1 MTYRMNGNT
10 TQSKRRT
17 DIHAWVNLE
26 KPLGMTSTQA
36 VAKVKRILNVKK
48 AGHAGTL
55 DPLATGILPIA
66 IGEATKTVSFLQDRE
81 KSYEFEITWGE
92 FRDTDDGEGNVI
104 KTSDHRPNVTDI
116 EKSLPLFMGL
126 IEQVPPKYS
135 AIKINGER
143 AYDLARDGVEF
154 EIKSRQVQVYEL
166 ALIESHEN
174 TARFRMVCGKGTY
187 VRSLA
192 RDLSLHLGTCGY
204 ISELRRLFV
213 GPMHEDDAISFDKLS
228 EIVDNECALEALLP
242 ITTALD
248 DIPALPLSD
257 QEASRLRNGQK
268 LIFSSRPDIERLN
281 NHGVDHL
288 TAEDLIV
295 AAVNNNGEPLGLIRI
310 NGVSAKPER
319 LFNL

>member
-1 MTYRMNGNT
+1 MNSQNKKHT
-10 TQSKRRT
+10 RRT
-17 DIHAWVNLE
+17 DLHGWINLD

-36 VAKVKRILNVKK
+36 VGKVKRILNVKK

-55 DPLATGILPIA
+55 DPLASGILPIA

-92 FRDTDDGEGNVI
+92 FRDTDDGEGTVI
-104 KTSDHRPNVTDI
+104 QTSDVRPTVESIQNALSAFIGT
-116 EKSLPLFMGL
+116 

-135 AIKINGER
+135 AIKIQGER
-143 AYDLARDGVEF
+143 AYDLARDGVDF
-154 EIKSRQVQVYEL
+154 EISARKVHVYDL
-166 ALIESHEN
+166 VLIESQAE
-174 TARFRMVCGKGTY
+174 TATLRMVCGKGTY

-192 RDLSLHLGTCGY
+192 RDLALELGTCGY
-204 ISELRRLFV
+204 ISKLRRLHV
-213 GPMHEDDAISFDKLS
+213 GPMDQENAISFDKLS
-228 EIVDNECALEALLP
+228 EIVDNKDALEALLP

-257 QEASRLRNGQK
+257 NEASRLRNGQK
-268 LIFSSRPDIERLN
+268 LIFASRPDIERLN
-281 NHGVDHL
+281 GHGIDHL
-288 TAEDLIV
+288 TAKDIISLAV
-295 AAVNNNGEPLGLIRI
+295 ANDGKPLGLIRI